1 MIVEN
6 TVTAGSFKSSGFQM
20 KGNAKRKVIMADHG
34 ERPEVRE
41 AVLGIDG
48 GVIKSVS
55 VPISQENLLVIP
67 LPPSRTDIVRAIK
80 SNDESKEIVS
90 QKKIDSE
97 TTSATQNEVKNVIPK
112 TLEQLAAEELIAEM
126 NGSEEHSS
134 DNLLTIPVTGGNT
147 LNTASSS
154 SSSNPKKSAPL
165 LSASLAPE
173 LLGLKDDGE
182 RFKADINTRPDD
194 MNVRSDAYKSVRIAD
209 FGAAMLRGMGWDG
222 QMEEKKEEEKI
233 IPRDNRLGLGE

>member
-48 GVIKSVS
+48 GVIKSVA

-80 SNDESKEIVS
+80 SNDDVKE
-90 QKKIDSE
+90 KNIDSE
-97 TTSATQNEVKNVIPK
+97 IISATRNEVKNVIPK

-147 LNTASSS
+147 LNTTSTSSSS

>member
-1 MIVEN
+1 
-6 TVTAGSFKSSGFQM
+6 
-20 KGNAKRKVIMADHG
+20 
-34 ERPEVRE
+34 
-41 AVLGIDG
+41 
-48 GVIKSVS
+48 
-55 VPISQENLLVIP
+55 
-67 LPPSRTDIVRAIK
+67 
-80 SNDESKEIVS
+80 
-90 QKKIDSE
+90 
-97 TTSATQNEVKNVIPK
+97 
-112 TLEQLAAEELIAEM
+112 M